1 MIVIAGAGVTG
12 FHIAY
17 LLAREGQEVVVIE
30 QSERAMDNVRR
41 QLDVKTILG
50 SAATPRILLEAEVH
64 RAELFVATTGSD
76 ETNMVSCFMAK
87 EMGAGRTIARVRN
100 PEYSGYFITPAKS
113 PQATRRVIRP
123 KSLGI
128 DLFINP
134 EIETAK
140 GIAAILSGLYLSPL
154 DEFAGG
160 RVQIRE
166 FRVQKED
173 MLNRPLS
180 ELGLPPSSMV
190 VTIVR
195 TDESKIPR
203 GDDSLRRGDHIHV
216 IASREAMQE
225 VMLTLDS
232 PRSRAGKVVILG
244 GGRVGFHLAREL
256 GGSGTSVK
264 IIEPDTVCCRELA
277 AKLEKAVVI
286 QGEVADRD
294 LLIEEGVASSDA
306 LIAATESDELNILS
320 GLVARN
326 LGVPRTLVLVNKPE
340 YIPLAE
346 MVNID
351 TALSP
356 LLLASKR
363 IARFALHG
371 GVLSVALLGGEQIQA
386 IEFAT
391 SSRAHV
397 INKRIR
403 EAGLP
408 KEAIVGAIVR
418 GDSVFIPPP
427 DTTVQSGDHVI
438 IVAPLPATPAV
449 ERLFK

>member
-1 MIVIAGAGVTG
+1 MIVIAGAGAMG

-17 LLAREGQEVVVIE
+17 LLAREGQEVVVVE
-30 QSERAMDNVRR
+30 QVDRAMENVRR

-50 SAATPRILLEAEVH
+50 SAAAPRVLLEAEVH

-87 EMGAGRTIARVRN
+87 ELGAGRTIARVRN
-100 PEYSGYFITPAKS
+100 PEYSGYFITPANQS
-113 PQATRRVIRP
+113 PRRVVRP

-166 FRVQKED
+166 FKVQKED

-190 VTIVR
+190 VTLVR
-195 TDESKIPR
+195 AEETKIPR
-203 GDDSLRRGDHIHV
+203 GDSSLRRGDHIHV

-225 VMLTLDS
+225 VMLALDS

-244 GGRVGFHLAREL
+244 GGRVAFHLAREL

-264 IIEPDTVCCRELA
+264 IIEPDTVRCRELA

-356 LLLASKR
+356 LLLTSKR

-391 SSRAHV
+391 SSTAHV

-438 IVAPLPATPAV
+438 VIAPLPATPAV
-449 ERLFK
+449 ERLFT

>member
-1 MIVIAGAGVTG
+1 
-12 FHIAY
+12 
-17 LLAREGQEVVVIE
+17 
-30 QSERAMDNVRR
+30 
-41 QLDVKTILG
+41 
-50 SAATPRILLEAEVH
+50 
-64 RAELFVATTGSD
+64 
-76 ETNMVSCFMAK
+76 
-87 EMGAGRTIARVRN
+87 
-100 PEYSGYFITPAKS
+100 
-113 PQATRRVIRP
+113 
-123 KSLGI
+123 
-128 DLFINP
+128 
-134 EIETAK
+134 
-140 GIAAILSGLYLSPL
+140 
-154 DEFAGG
+154 
-160 RVQIRE
+160 
-166 FRVQKED
+166 
-173 MLNRPLS
+173 
-180 ELGLPPSSMV
+180 
-190 VTIVR
+190 
-195 TDESKIPR
+195 
-203 GDDSLRRGDHIHV
+203 
-216 IASREAMQE
+216 
-225 VMLTLDS
+225 
-232 PRSRAGKVVILG
+232 
-244 GGRVGFHLAREL
+244 
-256 GGSGTSVK
+256 SGTSVK

-427 DTTVQSGDHVI
+427 DATVQSGDHVI

>member
-17 LLAREGQEVVVIE
+17 LLTREGQEVAVIE
-30 QSERAMDNVRR
+30 QSEKAMDNVRR
-41 QLDVKTILG
+41 QLDVKTIIG
-50 SAATPRILLEAEVH
+50 SAATPRILLDAEVH
-64 RAELFVATTGSD
+64 RAELFIATTGSD
-76 ETNMVSCFMAK
+76 ETNMVSCFMSK

-100 PEYSGYFITPAKS
+100 PEYSGYFIAPAKS
-113 PQATRRVIRP
+113 PQATRRVVRP

-134 EIETAK
+134 EVETAK
-140 GIAAILSGLYLSPL
+140 EIAAILSGLYPSTVE
-154 DEFAGG
+154 EFAGG

-166 FRVQKED
+166 FRVRNED
-173 MLNRPLS
+173 MLNIPLS
-180 ELGLPPSSMV
+180 EIVLPSSSMV
-190 VTIVR
+190 VAVVR
-195 TDESKIPR
+195 ANEIKIPR
-203 GDDSLRRGDHIHV
+203 GDDWLRKGDHIYV
-216 IASREAMQE
+216 IASRQAMRE
-225 VMLTLDS
+225 VMLELDS

-244 GGRVGFHLAREL
+244 GGRVALHLAREL
-256 GGSGTSVK
+256 GGAGTSVK
-264 IIEPDTVCCRELA
+264 IIEPDTTRCRDLA

-306 LIAATESDELNILS
+306 VIAATQSDELNILS
-320 GLVARN
+320 GLVVRN
-326 LGVPRTLVLVNKPE
+326 LGVSRTLVLVSKPE

-351 TALSP
+351 AAISP
-356 LLLASKR
+356 LLLTSKKV
-363 IARFALHG
+363 ARFALHG
-371 GVLSVALLGGEQIQA
+371 GVLSVALLGGDQIQA
-386 IEFAT
+386 TEFVT
-391 SSRAHV
+391 SSTAHV
-397 INKRIR
+397 INKRIQ

-408 KEAIVGAIVR
+408 KEAIVGAVVR
-418 GDSVFIPPP
+418 GDSVHIPPLDGKVRP
-427 DTTVQSGDHVI
+427 GDHVI

>member
-1 MIVIAGAGVTG
+1 MIVIAGAGVMG

-17 LLAREGQEVVVIE
+17 LLAKEGQEVVVVE
-30 QSERAMDNVRR
+30 QSERAMENVRR

-50 SAATPRILLEAEVH
+50 SAATPRVLLEAEVH
-64 RAELFVATTGSD
+64 RAELFVAATSSD

-87 EMGAGRTIARVRN
+87 ELGAGRTIARVRN

-113 PQATRRVIRP
+113 PQATRHVVRP

-134 EIETAK
+134 EVETAK
-140 GIAAILSGLYLSPL
+140 EIEAILSGLYLSPM

-166 FRVQKED
+166 FKVQKED
-173 MLNRPLS
+173 LVGPLS
-180 ELGLPPSSMV
+180 EIGLPSSSMV

-195 TDESKIPR
+195 AEESKIPR
-203 GDDSLRRGDHIHV
+203 GDDSLRRGDHIYV

-225 VMLTLDS
+225 VMLTWDS

-256 GGSGTSVK
+256 GASGTSVK
-264 IIEPDTVCCRELA
+264 IIEPDTVRCRELA

-294 LLIEEGVASSDA
+294 LLIEEGVVSSDA

-371 GVLSVALLGGEQIQA
+371 GVLAVALLGGEQIQA
-386 IEFAT
+386 IEFAA
-391 SSRAHV
+391 SSTAHV
-397 INKRIR
+397 IDKRIR

-427 DTTVQSGDHVI
+427 DTAVQAGDHVI
-438 IVAPLPATPAV
+438 IIAPLSETLAV
-449 ERLFK
+449 ERLFT